1 MERIVA
7 IDFETAK
14 NPYPCQVGLT
24 IIENGEIT
32 DSLMRYIQP
41 PGNEYNEYCMAVH
54 GITPEV
60 TKDCPEFP
68 VVWEEIKLFLSGS
81 IIAAHNA
88 PFDINVL
95 TSTLEYYGL
104 DLGTE
109 EIQVIDTCELSGK
122 KKLDVAC
129 KEYGIPFANHHNAFF
144 DSLACAQLVLA
155 MKEEKEE
162 KPTKKEKPKV
172 VKPTYHEAITGDVL
186 KKDLSQA
193 NPENPFYDK
202 KVVITGVFSID
213 RKEIAMKLK
222 KLGADVDT
230 SITKRTAFV
239 CVGKD
244 AGPKKLETIKKY
256 NECGCDIVTLSE
268 TDLNALLCLWSE

>member
-1 MERIVA
+1 MERVLA

-14 NPYPCQVGLT
+14 NPYPCQIGVT

-32 DSLMRYIQP
+32 DTFMRYIKP
-41 PGNEYNEYCMAVH
+41 PKNEYNPHCIEVH
-54 GITPEV
+54 GITPDV
-60 TKDCPEFP
+60 TENAPEFP
-68 VVWEEIKLFLSGS
+68 ELWNEIKPLFSDC

-95 TSTLEYYGL
+95 SSTLEYYGL
-104 DLGTE
+104 EFGSE
-109 EIQVIDTCELSGK
+109 EIKVIDTCEMVGK

-129 KEYGIPFANHHNAFF
+129 SEYGIPFVNHHNAFF

-155 MKEEKEE
+155 LQEAEN
-162 KPTKKEKPKV
+162 PTKKEKPV
-172 VKPTYHEAITGDVL
+172 LEKPVYHEAITGDVL

-193 NPENPFYDK
+193 HPENPFYDK
-202 KVVITGVFSID
+202 KVVITGVFSMD
-213 RKEIAMKLK
+213 RKDIAARLK

-239 CVGKD
+239 CVGQD
-244 AGPKKLETIKKY
+244 AGPKKLECIKKY
-256 NECGCDIVTLSE
+256 NECGCNIVTLSE
-268 TDLNALLCLWSE
+268 DDLVSIFNKWE

>member
-1 MERIVA
+1 MERIVV
-7 IDFETAK
+7 IDFETAR
-14 NPYPCQVGLT
+14 PCYPCQIGVT

-32 DSLMRYIQP
+32 DTFMRYIKP
-41 PGNEYNEYCMAVH
+41 PKNEYNQHCVDIH
-54 GITPEV
+54 GITPDV
-60 TKDCPEFP
+60 TENTPEFP
-68 VVWEEIKLFLSGS
+68 ELWNEIKPLFTDS

-95 TSTLEYYGL
+95 TSVLEYYSL
-104 DLGTE
+104 DFE
-109 EIQVIDTCELSGK
+109 VDKIQVIDTCELVGK

-129 KEYGIPFANHHNAFF
+129 AEYGIPFTYHHNAFF
-144 DSLACAQLVLA
+144 DSLACAQLLLA
-155 MKEEKEE
+155 LQEAEN
-162 KPTKKEKPKV
+162 PTKKEKPV
-172 VKPTYHEAITGDVL
+172 LGKPVYHEAITGDVL

-213 RKEIAMKLK
+213 RKDIAAKLK

-256 NECGCDIVTLSE
+256 NESGCDIVILSE

>member
-24 IIENGEIT
+24 IIENGVIT

-41 PGNEYNEYCMAVH
+41 PGNEYNEHCMAVH
-54 GITPEV
+54 GITPED
-60 TKDCPEFP
+60 TKNCPEFP
-68 VVWEEIKLFLSGS
+68 EVWEEIKLFLSGS

-104 DLGTE
+104 DFGSD
-109 EIQVIDTCELSGK
+109 EIQVIDTCELTGK

-129 KEYGIPFANHHNAFF
+129 AEYGIPFVNHHNAFF

-155 MKEEKEE
+155 LQEEEN
-162 KPTKKEKPKV
+162 PTKKETPKVEKPK
-172 VKPTYHEAITGDVL
+172 YHEAISGDVL
-186 KKDLSQA
+186 KKDLTNA

-202 KVVITGVFSID
+202 KVVITGVFTMD

-230 SITKRTAFV
+230 SITKKTAFV
-239 CVGKD
+239 CIGED

-256 NECGCDIVTLSE
+256 NESGCNITTLSE
-268 TDLNALLCLWSE
+268 SDLISIFNKWCE

>member
-1 MERIVA
+1 MERILA

-14 NPYPCQVGLT
+14 VPYPCQIGVT

-32 DSLMRYIQP
+32 DTFMRYIKP
-41 PGNEYNEYCMAVH
+41 PKNEYNPHCIEVH
-54 GITPEV
+54 GITPDV
-60 TKDCPEFP
+60 TENAPEFP
-68 VVWEEIKLFLSGS
+68 ELWNEIHPLFSDC

-88 PFDINVL
+88 PFDIKVL

-104 DLGTE
+104 DFGSE
-109 EIQVIDTCELSGK
+109 KIEVIDTCEMVGK

-129 KEYGIPFANHHNAFF
+129 AEYGIPFANHHNAFF
-144 DSLACAQLVLA
+144 DSLACAQLLLA
-155 MKEEKEE
+155 LQEEEN
-162 KPTKKEKPKV
+162 PTKKEKPVLK
-172 VKPTYHEAITGDVL
+172 KPVYHEAITGDVL
-186 KKDLSQA
+186 KKDLTNA

-230 SITKRTAFV
+230 SITKKTAFV

-256 NECGCDIVTLSE
+256 NESGCDIVTLSE

>member
-1 MERIVA
+1 MKRVIA

-14 NPYPCQVGLT
+14 MPYPCQIGVT

-32 DSLMRYIQP
+32 DTFMRYIKP
-41 PGNEYNEYCMAVH
+41 PKNEYNQHCVDVH
-54 GITPEV
+54 GITPDV
-60 TKDCPEFP
+60 TEDAPEFP
-68 VVWEEIKLFLSGS
+68 ELWDEIKTLFTDS

-88 PFDINVL
+88 PFDIKVL

-104 DLGTE
+104 DFGAE
-109 EIQVIDTCELSGK
+109 EIEVIDTCEMVGK

-129 KEYGIPFANHHNAFF
+129 AEYGIPFANHHNAFF

-155 MKEEKEE
+155 LQEAEN
-162 KPTKKEKPKV
+162 PTKKEKPV
-172 VKPTYHEAITGDVL
+172 LEKPVYHEAITGDVL

-202 KVVITGVFSID
+202 KVVITGVFSMD
-213 RKEIAMKLK
+213 RKDIAARLK

-239 CVGKD
+239 CVGQD
-244 AGPKKLETIKKY
+244 AGPKKLECIKKY
-256 NECGCDIVTLSE
+256 NESGCNIVTLSE
-268 TDLNALLCLWSE
+268 CDLISIFNQWRE

>member
-1 MERIVA
+1 MERILA

-14 NPYPCQVGLT
+14 NPYPCQIGVT

-32 DSLMRYIQP
+32 DTFMRYIKP
-41 PGNEYNEYCMAVH
+41 PKNEYNPHCIEVH
-54 GITPEV
+54 GITPDV
-60 TKDCPEFP
+60 TENAPEFP
-68 VVWEEIKLFLSGS
+68 ELWNEIQPLFTDC

-104 DLGTE
+104 DFGSD
-109 EIQVIDTCELSGK
+109 EIQVIDTCELTGK

-144 DSLACAQLVLA
+144 DSLACAQLILA
-155 MKEEKEE
+155 IQEEENPIKKK
-162 KPTKKEKPKV
+162 KPTVEKPK
-172 VKPTYHEAITGDVL
+172 YHEAITGDVL

-230 SITKRTAFV
+230 SITKKTAFV

-256 NECGCDIVTLSE
+256 NESGCDIVVLPE

>member
-1 MERIVA
+1 MERVIA

-14 NPYPCQVGLT
+14 NPYPCQIGVT

-32 DSLMRYIQP
+32 DTFMRYIKP
-41 PGNEYNEYCMAVH
+41 PKNEYSQLCVDVH
-54 GITPEV
+54 GITPDMTENA
-60 TKDCPEFP
+60 PEFP
-68 VVWEEIKLFLSGS
+68 ELWNEINPLFTDS

-88 PFDINVL
+88 PFDIKVL
-95 TSTLEYYGL
+95 TSALEYYGIEFGV
-104 DLGTE
+104 D
-109 EIQVIDTCELSGK
+109 EIKVIDTCEMVGK

-129 KEYGIPFANHHNAFF
+129 AEYGIPFANHHNAFF

-155 MKEEKEE
+155 LQEAENPTKEE
-162 KPTKKEKPKV
+162 KPKSI
-172 VKPTYHEAITGDVL
+172 YHEAITGDVL

-202 KVVITGVFSID
+202 KVVITGVFSMD
-213 RKEIAMKLK
+213 RKDIAAQLK

-244 AGPKKLETIKKY
+244 AGPKKLESIKKY
-256 NECGCDIVTLSE
+256 NESGCNIVTLSE
-268 TDLNALLCLWSE
+268 SELTSIFNKWCE